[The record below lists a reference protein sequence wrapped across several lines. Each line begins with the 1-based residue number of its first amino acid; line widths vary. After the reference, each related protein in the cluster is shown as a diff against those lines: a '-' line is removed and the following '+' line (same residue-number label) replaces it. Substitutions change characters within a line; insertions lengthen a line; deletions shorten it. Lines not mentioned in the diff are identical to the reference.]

1 MSYNVNVPSSGTYS
15 VEFVVASAYGSSFKL
30 EKDSGATVLTEVSVP
45 NTGDWGAYK
54 SVYKDVYLTAG
65 NYAIGIGTNQGGF
78 NIDKM
83 VFTKK

>member
-15 VEFVVASAYGSSFKL
+15 VEFVVASAQGSSFKL

-54 SVYKDVYLTAG
+54 SVYKDVYLNAG